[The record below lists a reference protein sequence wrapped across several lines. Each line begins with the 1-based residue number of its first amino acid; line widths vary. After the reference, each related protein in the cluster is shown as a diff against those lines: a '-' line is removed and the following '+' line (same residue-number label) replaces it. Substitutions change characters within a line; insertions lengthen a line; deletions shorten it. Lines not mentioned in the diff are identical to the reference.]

1 MPSLADYLQS
11 QDSLNGQA
19 AAMMPAVA
27 PQIAPD
33 LAQRSAQAIM
43 ATVPQ
48 QTRQAQ
54 SAAMGGLTPSS
65 MRSMMAPRGGM
76 QQANLD
82 FSPVSS
88 WSEGLSGGV
97 GNAMAM
103 LQANRANQAQQ
114 AQQQQIMDFYREQQ
128 AAALQQEQ
136 AKQQAE
142 QAKLIGQAQVAQK
155 LVPNLS
161 LEEAI
166 GFVQSPEGAK
176 IFGAYQPLADQVVSG
191 QQKDIY
197 AQQALEIMPNVG
209 QAGQPTPISPL
220 QQQQMNIIGGAP
232 SAAFNQY
239 TPQVNMVESQ
249 AKVADL
255 KEKQRAYGQAVQEQP
270 IEVGKKKA
278 DLQGAYI
285 KNALDKF
292 NLENAP
298 IKAEIEQLKAQ
309 GELDAAARKESD
321 YNSMMTLVNSLTDA
335 DFGNPARMRAV
346 NFQLNALGFKGTLPE
361 TSNKVQTVGSGAT
374 MMVVAPN
381 GQLVSPQD
389 YNRIIQQPA
398 VTVPQQQ
405 PQRTAPVTVKAP
417 VKPANK
423 TTKTSK
429 GIVVTSPTGQSIT
442 FGNNPK
448 NW

>member
-1 MPSLADYLQS
+1 
-11 QDSLNGQA
+11 
-19 AAMMPAVA
+19 
-27 PQIAPD
+27 
-33 LAQRSAQAIM
+33 
-43 ATVPQ
+43 
-48 QTRQAQ
+48 
-54 SAAMGGLTPSS
+54 
-65 MRSMMAPRGGM
+65 
-76 QQANLD
+76 
-82 FSPVSS
+82 
-88 WSEGLSGGV
+88 
-97 GNAMAM
+97 MAM

-176 IFGAYQPLADQVVSG
+176 IFSAFQPLADQVVSG

-197 AQQALEIMPNVG
+197 AQQAQQVMPNVG
-209 QAGQPTPISPL
+209 ETGQPEAISPL

-232 SAAFNQY
+232 AAAFNQY
-239 TPQVNMVESQ
+239 TPQNNMIENQSNVTG
-249 AKVADL
+249 L
-255 KEKQRAYGQAVQEQP
+255 KEKQRAFGQAVQEQP
-270 IEVGKKKA
+270 IT
-278 DLQGAYI
+278 I
-285 KNALDKF
+285 KQKQATLEGSQISNAMSKF
-292 NLENAP
+292 ELENAP
-298 IKAEIEQLKAQ
+298 VKAQIEQLKAQ
-309 GELDAAARKESD
+309 GQIDEAARKEND
-321 YNSMMTLVNSLTDA
+321 YNSAMQLIQETMS
-335 DFGNPARMRAV
+335 NPEAMNDPVVIRGINMR
-346 NFQLNALGFKGTLPE
+346 LGLLGVKSTLPE
-361 TSNKVQTVGSGAT
+361 PSQKIQTVGSGQNT
-374 MMVVAPN
+374 MVVAPN

-389 YNRIIQQPA
+389 YNRMIQQP
-398 VTVPQQQ
+398 VVVQQRQ

-417 VKPANK
+417 AKPANK
-423 TTKTSK
+423 TTKTNK